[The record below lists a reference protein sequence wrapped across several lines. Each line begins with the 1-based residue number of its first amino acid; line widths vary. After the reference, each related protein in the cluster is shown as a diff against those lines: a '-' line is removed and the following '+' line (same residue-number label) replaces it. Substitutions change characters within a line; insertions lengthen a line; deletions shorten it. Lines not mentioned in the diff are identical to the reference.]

1 MKLTT
6 PLVIAA
12 LAFSMTSTFAQNAG
26 QYPERAVRM
35 ILPYPPG
42 GGVDANGRLLAKAL
56 SGMWNKPV
64 VVENMAGATTTIA
77 TKAIINS
84 KPDGY
89 TIGLITSQ
97 LAINPSLFKGMPY
110 KPTDYQLVTQMV
122 ESPLYVAVNPKTTPT
137 NMADILKLAKEKPNT
152 LSYASAGPGSI
163 TNLPVEMLQDASGAK
178 FKQVP
183 YLSGAA
189 SISAVIS
196 GEVNFTYAIYPPLK
210 AMVDDGRLKIVAV
223 AGDARTTLLRDV
235 PAMKEFAPSY
245 KGVSEWYGIIVP
257 KGTPKPIVD
266 KLYADVKKALG
277 TKELADRLAEDGN
290 MVVGSTPDQFATFL
304 ADQSA
309 VWEKTITKLGLSLDL
324 K

>member
-1 MKLTT
+1 MKFTT
-6 PLVIAA
+6 PLLIAA
-12 LAFSMTSTFAQNAG
+12 LALPMAPAFAQDARD
-26 QYPERAVRM
+26 YPARPIRM

-56 SGMWNKPV
+56 SGLWNKPV

-77 TKAIINS
+77 TKAIVQA

-110 KPTDYQLVTQMV
+110 KSSDYQLVTQMV
-122 ESPLYVAVNPKTTPT
+122 EAPLYVAVNPKTTPT
-137 NMADILKLAKEKPNT
+137 TLGELLKYAKEHPNGV
-152 LSYASAGPGSI
+152 SYASAGPGSI
-163 TNLPVEMLQDASGAK
+163 TNLPVEMLQEAAGLQ

-189 SISAVIS
+189 SIAAVVS
-196 GEVNFTYAIYPPLK
+196 GEVNLTYAAYPPLK
-210 AMVDDGRLKIVAV
+210 PMVKDGRLKIIAV

-235 PAMKEFAPSY
+235 PAIKEAAPSY

-257 KGTPKPIVD
+257 KGTPRPIID

-277 TKELADRLAEDGN
+277 TKELAERLVEDGN
-290 MVVGSTPDQFATFL
+290 IVVGSAPEEFGTFVTQ
-304 ADQSA
+304 QSA
-309 VWEKTITKLGLSLDL
+309 LWEKTITKLGLSLDL